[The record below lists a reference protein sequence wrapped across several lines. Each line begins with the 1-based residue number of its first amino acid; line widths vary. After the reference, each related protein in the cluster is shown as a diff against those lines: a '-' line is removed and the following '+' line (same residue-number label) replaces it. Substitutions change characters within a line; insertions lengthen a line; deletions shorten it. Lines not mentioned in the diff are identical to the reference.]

1 MNQPFRP
8 PTTEDLRRALREH
21 CLNQAR
27 NLHECLGEAV
37 ECLGDA
43 NHLGALGALSGVDEE
58 LRQLTT
64 VLELVPRI
72 ECRNQA

>member
-1 MNQPFRP
+1 MNQPNL

-21 CLNQAR
+21 CLSQAK
-27 NLHECLGEAV
+27 NLHGRLSEAV

>member
-1 MNQPFRP
+1 MNQPGRLL
-8 PTTEDLRRALREH
+8 TTENLRQALREH
-21 CLNQAR
+21 CLRQATS
-27 NLHECLGEAV
+27 LHGRLGEAV

-43 NHLGALGALSGVDEE
+43 NHLGALGALSGVEEE
-58 LRQLTT
+58 LRELTT